1 MRKIVNEL
9 AQETLNQRIINS
21 KQEIVGLL
29 DMLRKIK
36 FLSLEQMSESLFL
49 FINTV
54 NQFIQDP
61 ETKVIKILNGNS

>member
-49 FINTV
+49 LINTV

>member
-9 AQETLNQRIINS
+9 AQETLNQRIINN